1 MAAQSIPPA
10 PAPTARYVRVY
21 LLTWGLLAVGGLGYL
36 ASLAWQPELFAQL
49 GFAEP
54 AETDSPLRLANRAL
68 TEVGLVRDAL
78 GEVQRDVGQVR
89 EAIAERGAQD
99 KLVDARITALEER
112 VASTPAAATPE
123 AQPAEKVAEKAK
135 PDKPDKPSKPA
146 ATAAAAHTTPRQ
158 GMLPR
163 QGPPPGIETG
173 SIGSEPTFAFGEP
186 VVTPAKPAAYGVQ
199 LAAGPSLD
207 AIRLSW
213 NMLRERHATELAAL
227 QPHVVAPRANGTG
240 SYRLVAGPLPTK
252 ADADKLCTA
261 LGVGRQG
268 CFATTFVG
276 QPL

>member
-10 PAPTARYVRVY
+10 PAPTARFVRVY
-21 LLTWGLLAVGGLGYL
+21 LLIWGLLAVGGLGYL

-49 GFAEP
+49 GAAEP
-54 AETDSPLRLANRAL
+54 AETESPLRLANRAL
-68 TEVGLVRDAL
+68 TEVGLMRVEL
-78 GEVQRDVGQVR
+78 GEVQHDVGQVR
-89 EAIAERGAQD
+89 DAIAERTTQD
-99 KLVDARITALEER
+99 KQVEARITALEER

-123 AQPAEKVAEKAK
+123 APPAEKPTTEKAK
-135 PDKPDKPSKPA
+135 PEKPHKPA
-146 ATAAAAHTTPRQ
+146 TATTAHAA
-158 GMLPR
+158 PR

-173 SIGSEPTFAFGEP
+173 SIASEQPAFAFGEP
-186 VVTPAKPAAYGVQ
+186 VVTPAKSATYGVQ

-213 NMLRERHATELAAL
+213 TMLRERHASELAAL
-227 QPHVVAPRANGTG
+227 QPHVVPPRADGTG
-240 SYRLVAGPLPTK
+240 SYRLVAGPLPSK
-252 ADADKLCTA
+252 ADADKLCNA